1 MEDFPSRPNYKTLQI
16 LGQGSFGSA
25 YKVLNEEN
33 NDIYVVKKILLKGAK
48 KEEINEI
55 KNEAKILSSIK
66 SENIVKYIDSF
77 EDKESFNIVM
87 EYCDGLDLR
96 KYIEDHKK
104 SNDYIEKDII
114 LHFISEMCNAIEEIH
129 KNKLIHRD
137 LKPDNIFLTGDLKVK
152 IGDFGIAKQLNNVN
166 AYAKTQAG
174 TILYMAPEIIN
185 GQKYNNKVDIWSLG
199 CIIHELCTLNFCFNN
214 NSINGL
220 ISQITQSKHQKIDQ
234 KLYGADFQN
243 LIDSMLNTD
252 YKKRPRI
259 EDIKKQINS
268 KMGELMI
275 EKIVGL
281 FEKDESYQNYLIEKN
296 IQNSIDQVNFTV
308 LSRELKFGKIKYFVG
323 LAILSIST
331 AIVSGGLSLI
341 GSLALGA
348 GVGGF
353 GGFLLNKIL
362 GVDKKANFINNNSII
377 IDSIQNKLITKIKE
391 QLDENILKQNIII
404 YNKEN
409 FELKIEKIKNKLL
422 EKNYI
427 KRLQKM
433 ITKNFNILLVGC
445 TNAGKSTLI
454 NEFLK
459 LTDKEKARESEGGPT
474 DTVDFTPYKGK
485 NKTKNYTLYDTNG
498 ITNKG
503 VDSIEL
509 KRENTIKEIERRLK
523 SHDPNELIH
532 CIWYCFQGSN
542 VQPSDKDFIESLLKI
557 YTTYTIPIIFIHTQ
571 TYSKKQSN
579 TCKLGIEKYLNE
591 IYNNDKKEVE
601 SQLNNYISI
610 LARGDEEEEKEAFG
624 LDELERLSQKEIEAK
639 GIKSSYFEYIKQDIM
654 PILINGVFNLIFTE
668 YNIKELTDKSKESL
682 EIYLKSILK
691 IVNNDKLGLS
701 EDIKSK
707 NKDSLIKLCD
717 CFKNIRE
724 KCREELLDL
733 LRMEQLKKDN
743 EELVKRLY
751 ERKSEEYKK
760 DMSYKKFCKN
770 VENLIYD
777 NIANNKKEII
787 NNVLIHGFNFFI
799 IQIIKI
805 GISEQFKNKEEAILN
820 EIYTEIFKELN
831 KNDN

>member
-1 MEDFPSRPNYKTLQI
+1 MNDFPSRPNYKTIQI

-33 NDIYVVKKILLKGAK
+33 NEIYAIKKIILKGAK

-66 SENIVKYIDSF
+66 SKNIVQYIDSF
-77 EDKESFNIVM
+77 EDAESFNIVM

-96 KYIEDHKK
+96 KYINDHKK
-104 SNDYIEKDII
+104 SNDFIKKDII
-114 LHFISEMCNAIEEIH
+114 LHFISEICNGIQEIH

-137 LKPDNIFLTGDLKVK
+137 LKPDNIFLTGELIVK

-174 TILYMAPEIIN
+174 TMLYMAPEIIN

-199 CIIHELCTLNFCFNN
+199 CIIHELCTLSYCFNS

-220 ISQITQSKHQKIDQ
+220 ITQITQSKHEKIDQ
-234 KLYGADFQN
+234 KLYGADLQN
-243 LIDSMLNTD
+243 LIDLLLNKD
-252 YKKRPRI
+252 YKKRPSI
-259 EDIKKQINS
+259 EDVKKEINK
-268 KMGELMI
+268 KMSASII
-275 EKIVGL
+275 EKFL
-281 FEKDESYQNYLIEKN
+281 QLLEEDESYQNHLIEKN
-296 IQNSIDQVNFTV
+296 IQNSIDQVNITV
-308 LSRELKFGKIKYFVG
+308 LSRELKFSKIKYYVG
-323 LAILSIST
+323 LAILSIPT
-331 AIVSGGLSLI
+331 IFLTGGLSLI
-341 GSLALGA
+341 GSMILGA
-348 GVGGF
+348 GIGGA
-353 GGFLLNKIL
+353 GGVILNKII
-362 GVDKKANFINNNSII
+362 GIDEKEYFIKNNSSI
-377 IDSIQNKLITKIKE
+377 IDSIQNKLIAKIRE
-391 QLDENILKQNIII
+391 QLDNNILKEKIII

-409 FELKIEKIKNKLL
+409 FDSKIEKIKNKLL

-427 KRLQKM
+427 TTLQKM
-433 ITKNFNILLVGC
+433 IAKNFNILLVGC

-459 LTDKEKARESEGGPT
+459 LDPEKKAKESEGGPT
-474 DTVDFTPYKGK
+474 DTVDFTPYKGTNK
-485 NKTKNYTLYDTNG
+485 NKNYTLYDTNG

-509 KRENTIKEIERRLK
+509 KKENTIKEIEKRLK

-542 VQPSDKDFIESLLKI
+542 VQPSDKDFIESLLNI

-591 IYNNDKKEVE
+591 IYNNDKTKVE
-601 SQLNNYISI
+601 QQLNNYISI

-624 LDELERLSQKEIEAK
+624 LDELEKLSQKEIEAK

-668 YNIKELTDKSKESL
+668 YNIKKLTENSKESL
-682 EIYLKSILK
+682 EKYLDTILK

-701 EDIKSK
+701 VEIKNSNK
-707 NKDSLIKLCD
+707 NSLIKLCN
-717 CFKNIRE
+717 CFKNVRE
-724 KCREELLDL
+724 KIREELLDS
-733 LRMEQLKKDN
+733 LRISQLKKNN
-743 EELVKRLY
+743 EELVKTLY
-751 ERKSEEYKK
+751 ERKSPEYKK
-760 DMSYKKFCKN
+760 QMTYQKYCKN

-777 NIANNKKEII
+777 NITNNKKEII
-787 NNVLIHGFNFFI
+787 NNILIHGFNFFI
-799 IQIIKI
+799 IQIIKS
-805 GISEQFKNKEEAILN
+805 GISEQFKNKEIDILN

-831 KNDN
+831 KKDN